1 MDKVRKDLLATF
13 KPLHSAP
20 LPITGMPRPDAR
32 DCQWVE
38 PKLVAEIVYTEIT
51 PDGLIRPL
59 FKGLREDKTA
69 SETNLEKPK
78 K

>member
-1 MDKVRKDLLATF
+1 MTL
-13 KPLHSAP
+13 KPMHSAP
-20 LPITGMPRPDAR
+20 LKIKGMPRPDAR

-51 PDGLIRPL
+51 PEGLIRHPS

-69 SETNLEKPK
+69 IDAHLEKPSSHP
-78 K
+78 